1 LQLFAQSVGEG
12 VEVEGES
19 ISLVEFVVELHP
31 VQTKSVQEALE
42 TVHAQQ
48 NTESN
53 ACQEDE
59 TD

>member
-1 LQLFAQSVGEG
+1 LQLFAESVGEG

-31 VQTKSVQEALE
+31 VQTQSVQEALE
-42 TVHAQQ
+42 AVHAQQ
-48 NTESN
+48 HAESN